1 MAEWKDGI
9 AKLVIPTPFPV
20 GDVNVYAVKG
30 EKLTLV
36 DAGPKTDEAWEAL
49 NVQLKELNLTP
60 GDFEQVVLTHHHPD
74 HAGLLDYFPETM
86 EVLGHPINQRWLS
99 RTEDF
104 LKYHDEFYLKL
115 FIEFGVP
122 EKYLSFIEIMK
133 KTLRFSCSRTLNGE
147 LKEGDKPD
155 GLGEWTVI
163 ETPGHAQSH
172 IGFFREKDGVFIG
185 GDHLLAHISPNPI
198 LEPPL
203 PGKDERPKPQLQYN
217 ESLNK
222 LKELPISLFYSGHG
236 KDIFKVNDLIE
247 ERLERQHDRAM
258 KVKAWLESQ
267 PLTVFEACRRL
278 FPKVYE
284 KELSLTI
291 SETVA
296 QLDYLQSIGEIYINK
311 EEEAFLYS
319 ASKEVV

>member
-9 AKLVIPTPFPV
+9 AKLVIPTPFAV
-20 GDVNVYAVKG
+20 GDINVYAVKG

-49 NVQLKELNLTP
+49 KEQLKELHLIP
-60 GDFEQVVLTHHHPD
+60 GDFEQIVLTHHHPD
-74 HAGLLDYFPETM
+74 HAGLLDFFPQNM
-86 EVLGHPINQRWLS
+86 EIYGHHVNQRWLS
-99 RTEDF
+99 RTEAF
-104 LKYHDEFYLKL
+104 LKAHDEFYYKL
-115 FIEFGVP
+115 FTEFGVP
-122 EKYLSFIEIMK
+122 EKYLSFIGLMR
-133 KTLRFSCSRTLNGE
+133 KTLRFSCNRSLTGE
-147 LKEGDKPD
+147 LQEGDKPA
-155 GLGEWTVI
+155 GLDEWTVL

-172 IGFFREKDGVFIG
+172 IGLLREKDGVFIG

-203 PGKDERPKPQLQYN
+203 PGKTERPKPQLQYN
-217 ESLNK
+217 ESLK
-222 LKELPISLFYSGHG
+222 KVQDLPISLFYSGHG
-236 KDIFKVNDLIE
+236 EDITNVNEIIE
-247 ERLERQHDRAM
+247 ERLGRQQDRAM
-258 KVKAWLESQ
+258 KVKKWLESES
-267 PLTVFEACRRL
+267 LTVFEACCRL

-296 QLDYLQSIGEIYINK
+296 QLDYLHSIGEIYINK
-311 EEEAFLYS
+311 EEKAFLYS